1 MFHATSLI
9 ISDKWGG
16 SMHGQTQSIF
26 NKNGLIGYN
35 MVSNITSL
43 TPFK

>member
-16 SMHGQTQSIF
+16 SMRGQTQSIF
-26 NKNGLIGYN
+26 NKNGLVGCN
-35 MVSNITSL
+35 MVSNITPL
-43 TPFK
+43 TTFK